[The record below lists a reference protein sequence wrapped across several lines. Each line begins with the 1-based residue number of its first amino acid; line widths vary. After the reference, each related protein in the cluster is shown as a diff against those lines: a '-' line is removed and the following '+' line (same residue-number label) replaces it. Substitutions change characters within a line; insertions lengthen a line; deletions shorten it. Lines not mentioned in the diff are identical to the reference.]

1 VDSAT
6 VLLAAVDDPGLDG
19 AIARLCELSRHGLLK
34 SPLIVRTGP
43 GETLGTTDI
52 PAQRLSAGDLIP
64 TDLFGELAKSQKL
77 SAIHVYG
84 ACTAALEPDR
94 QGPFGAVT
102 RQLRDRLV
110 RLADARTPVHDY
122 RVFFPESEDVAPK
135 GEFFNSL
142 ARFNFAI
149 IPEDREYGDAFALP
163 VGDCRG
169 EKFQWH
175 TAVELASLMGL
186 WVCMDRSPVEEL
198 DPAAAGVAGALIR
211 IVRSIVQTSISPHPS
226 IDEWFEGG
234 SPLPLPDG
242 SQRAPNSSFAS
253 KAAKAIYES
262 QDFQS
267 PEVKRPAHDVSAN
280 QWTVL
285 GKALRRI
292 ASDLYHTPRRVK
304 KAFKRELTTTAAE
317 ATQILVG
324 EDARVRVVPRSNEGA
339 DQLSI
344 HKDVEE
350 AIKECEGHDPDL
362 GNLTMD
368 NSWDDIIGQVLGVID
383 GSKGAE
389 DTRRAAGGVGYVEND
404 KGVLVPEPASDAGAV
419 IEMLSKTEEPGHES
433 LLQLVTQRFI
443 DDCRRVESRYENFM
457 RQLEGLRGSKRGP
470 RSKAIRWGKTLG
482 SLILLFVVTCLT
494 SIGDRFVLGPPYTAD
509 FRFQLFVGFT
519 GLIAIPVALLF
530 LPYDNQSTAPD
541 SGEDSPAPN
550 ASRSR
555 SRFPRLRAIV
565 SWLRGSVIRIVRL
578 FNIRGDRQAY
588 LFCYLTG
595 ILLPTVFLI
604 VFADKMRVRIT
615 DIDVLRW
622 LLAVMIACVMAVAVL
637 LGIRRTKRRAAQRGE
652 LTQSEQLAYK
662 LTKYAG
668 TAYVILVAI
677 VGINRYRDSAPDALF
692 WDSGRLLVFLLIVG
706 GLMGA
711 TSWAAGSVAQI
722 REELARDGQR
732 TRLQYLRQEARK
744 AKRAK
749 ELATVFYVQWL
760 GTATVLARL
769 IWWPYGKPPTTANP
783 GGNDE
788 VLRDRVRKFRNTRLD
803 LTEVGRGAFWEKI
816 RHIVSKPGYLTGLYA
831 RVSTAYAHREAN
843 KDPGQGPPNQFVPEH
858 DSYPVSLEDARQG
871 TARGHRWSFA
881 YQMHQG
887 TLDGSLRESVESD
900 LATALLETF
909 FEVPNSWV
917 TDDDDDDDDDEGGVA
932 AVVESSPLGGPGGGL
947 ASVFSR
953 IAPGQTINLPTG
965 NLGMAARVNLGGT
978 TMESF
983 IWWPRNV
990 DAPNFGPA
998 VVTLCEPANV
1008 RNHVI
1013 LEAVRVDISGEV
1025 MLSTFEPPKAGSHQP
1040 SSDDQEIEVEDED
1053 EI

>member
-1 VDSAT
+1 MASAT
-6 VLLAAVDDPGLDG
+6 VVLAAVDDPGLDG

-34 SPLIVRTGP
+34 SLLIVRTGP

-52 PAQRLSAGDLIP
+52 PAQHLSFGDLIP
-64 TDLFGELAKSQKL
+64 TDLFGELAKSQGL

-94 QGPFGAVT
+94 QGPFGAMT

-110 RLADARTPVHDY
+110 QLAYARTPVHDY
-122 RVFFPESEDVAPK
+122 RVFFPESEGVAPK
-135 GEFFNSL
+135 GEFFNSI
-142 ARFNFAI
+142 ARFNFAV

-163 VGDCRG
+163 VGDCR
-169 EKFQWH
+169 EERFQWH
-175 TAVELASLMGL
+175 TAVELASLVGL
-186 WVCMDRSPVEEL
+186 WTCMDRSPVEEL

-211 IVRSIVQTSISPHPS
+211 LVRSIVQSSISPHPS
-226 IDEWFEGG
+226 IDERFEGG
-234 SPLPLPDG
+234 SPLPLPEG
-242 SQRAPNSSFAS
+242 SQRTPDPSFTS
-253 KAAKAIYES
+253 KAAKFIYEN

-267 PEVKRPAHDVSAN
+267 PEPERPGDDVSYN

-292 ASDLYHTPRRVK
+292 ASDLYHIPRRVK

-317 ATQILVG
+317 ATQLLVG
-324 EDARVRVVPRSNEGA
+324 EDSRVRVVPRSDEGA
-339 DQLSI
+339 DQLPI

-350 AIKECEGHDPDL
+350 AIEECEDLDPDL
-362 GNLTMD
+362 GNLNMD
-368 NSWDDIIGQVLGVID
+368 DSWDEIIEQVLGVID

-404 KGVLVPEPASDAGAV
+404 KAVLVPEPASDAGAV
-419 IEMLSKTEEPGHES
+419 IEMLSTTEGPEREG
-433 LLQLVTQRFI
+433 LLQFITGRFI
-443 DDCRRVESRYENFM
+443 DECRRVESRYENFM
-457 RQLEGLRGSKRGP
+457 RQLEGLRSGGGSKRGS
-470 RSKAIRWGKTLG
+470 RGKAIRWGKALG
-482 SLILLFVVTCLT
+482 SLILLFAVTCLT
-494 SIGDRFVLGPPYTAD
+494 GVGDRFVLGPPFTAD

-519 GLIAIPVALLF
+519 GLIAIPVSLLF
-530 LPYDNQSTAPD
+530 LPHDNQSTAPD

-550 ASRSR
+550 ANAGRSSR
-555 SRFPRLRAIV
+555 RFPRLRPILR
-565 SWLRGSVIRIVRL
+565 WLRPIVRWLRRAVIRIVRL

-604 VFADKMRVRIT
+604 VFAEKMRVRIT
-615 DIDVLRW
+615 DTDVLRW
-622 LLAVMIACVMAVAVL
+622 LLALMIACVMVVAVF
-637 LGIRRTKRRAAQRGE
+637 LGIRRTKRRAAQGGE

-668 TAYVILVAI
+668 TAYFILVAI

-711 TSWAAGSVAQI
+711 TSWAAGSVVQI
-722 REELARDGQR
+722 REELAQDEQGARV
-732 TRLQYLRQEARK
+732 QYLKKEAQN
-744 AKRAK
+744 AKRGK

-769 IWWPYGKPPTTANP
+769 IWWPYGKPPTTADA

-788 VLRDRVRKFRNTRLD
+788 VLRDQVRKFRNTRLD

-816 RHIVSKPGYLTGLYA
+816 RHIVSKPGYLTGLYGRVVTEYA
-831 RVSTAYAHREAN
+831 RREAN
-843 KDPGQGPPNQFVPEH
+843 DDAAQGHPDQFVPQH
-858 DSYPVSLEDARQG
+858 DPYPESLEDARQG
-871 TARGHRWSFA
+871 TARGHRWLFA
-881 YQMHQG
+881 YQMCQG

-900 LATALLETF
+900 LATALLDTF
-909 FEVPNSWV
+909 LEVPDSWV
-917 TDDDDDDDDDEGGVA
+917 ADEGEA
-932 AVVESSPLGGPGGGL
+932 SEGGGL

-953 IAPGQTINLPTG
+953 IAPGETINLPTG

-990 DAPNFGPA
+990 DVPNFGTA
-998 VVTLCEPANV
+998 VVTLSEPANV

-1025 MLSTFEPPKAGSHQP
+1025 MLSTFEPPKAGRHQP
-1040 SSDDQEIEVEDED
+1040 SSDDQEIEFEGED